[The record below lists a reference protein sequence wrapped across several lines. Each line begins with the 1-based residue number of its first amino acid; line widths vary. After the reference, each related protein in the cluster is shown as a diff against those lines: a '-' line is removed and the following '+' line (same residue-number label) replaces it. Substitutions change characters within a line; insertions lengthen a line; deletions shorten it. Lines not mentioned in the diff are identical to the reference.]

1 MGRAAGGTVE
11 GKKQGCWGV
20 CQGKSKVSL
29 LTLWVI
35 VLF

>member
-1 MGRAAGGTVE
+1 MAGAVAGTVE
-11 GKKQGCWGV
+11 GNKDAGE